1 MFKTE
6 QKRAGGL
13 WQNLRFVLRELH
25 RCAPRSFRFIWIS
38 IPVKVAL
45 PFIGILLPNL
55 VVRAVTEHGSAA
67 VLMQSVLALGLAAVA
82 CSFLDQYG
90 AGVMEA
96 EQDKLCKSFDTQL
109 LRRHMDCD

>member
-45 PFIGILLPNL
+45 P
-55 VVRAVTEHGSAA
+55 
-67 VLMQSVLALGLAAVA
+67 LAPA
-82 CSFLDQYG
+82 
-90 AGVMEA
+90 
-96 EQDKLCKSFDTQL
+96 
-109 LRRHMDCD
+109 